1 MTPEESGTPAEPLIP
16 MTSTIPAGPGEAMQ
30 MGKQT
35 KEKLPRELRP
45 LFRFVPFVAAV
56 PFLAFSATNYFAAV
70 QAQQIDDA
78 GKVGALAV
86 ISGVSAFAAMLAMPL
101 TGVLTDRT
109 RSRFGARRPW
119 ILIGAVIGSLAMLV
133 AGLAPSIAWLTV
145 AVVFVQFGFNAF
157 GAPFS
162 AILPDRVP
170 TRFRGRYST
179 LAGLGTLI
187 AGVLGGIIGSF
198 FVPDNIF
205 LGYSAIAGALLL
217 LVIWFVVAAKDRD
230 NRDDEPQR
238 FNALAFLKAFWV
250 NPIKHPDFFW
260 GFTGRF
266 LLFGG
271 FSLLNTYSL
280 YILQDYIGVPIEDS
294 LRLAPLLGL
303 ATLPTIVLSTAI
315 SGPLSDRIGRRK
327 PLVLAGGIIVALGAL
342 VPIISPTVLGMIIS
356 GALVGLGFGTFIAVD
371 QALMSS
377 VLPDAK
383 RFGTDLGVL
392 NIAST
397 LPSVIGPAVAGVVV
411 IVFGGYLALYVAVVL
426 IALIGALAVIPIKSV
441 R

>member
-1 MTPEESGTPAEPLIP
+1 MTPQESGTPAEPLIP

-30 MGKQT
+30 LGKQT

-119 ILIGAVIGSLAMLV
+119 ILIGAVVGSLAMLV

-179 LAGLGTLI
+179 LAGLGTLV
-187 AGVLGGIIGSF
+187 AGVLGG
-198 FVPDNIF
+198 DH
-205 LGYSAIAGALLL
+205 
-217 LVIWFVVAAKDRD
+217 R
-230 NRDDEPQR
+230 
-238 FNALAFLKAFWV
+238 
-250 NPIKHPDFFW
+250 
-260 GFTGRF
+260 
-266 LLFGG
+266 
-271 FSLLNTYSL
+271 
-280 YILQDYIGVPIEDS
+280 
-294 LRLAPLLGL
+294 
-303 ATLPTIVLSTAI
+303 IVLR
-315 SGPLSDRIGRRK
+315 PRQHLPR
-327 PLVLAGGIIVALGAL
+327 
-342 VPIISPTVLGMIIS
+342 VLGDRRCPS
-356 GALVGLGFGTFIAVD
+356 PARDLVRRRCEGSR
-371 QALMSS
+371 QSW
-377 VLPDAK
+377 
-383 RFGTDLGVL
+383 
-392 NIAST
+392 
-397 LPSVIGPAVAGVVV
+397 
-411 IVFGGYLALYVAVVL
+411 
-426 IALIGALAVIPIKSV
+426 
-441 R
+441 